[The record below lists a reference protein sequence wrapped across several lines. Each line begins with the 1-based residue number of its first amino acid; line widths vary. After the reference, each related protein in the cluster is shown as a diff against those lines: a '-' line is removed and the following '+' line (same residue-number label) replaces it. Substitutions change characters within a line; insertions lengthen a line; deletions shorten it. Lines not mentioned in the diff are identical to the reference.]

1 MPRTLCLALAFAV
14 LLLAPA
20 SLRAEELLRDAP
32 TGKTQ
37 AEQEDTAA
45 STKNPVN
52 PRDSAPFPGPVV
64 KQPSQTVTPGNAL
77 DIIKKAADAQGDI
90 SPLTVK
96 ALQHDPKAMEAIDQ
110 GTGAP
115 ARNTPSGGGSGKKS
129 TKAMYGDIIIHK

>member
-1 MPRTLCLALAFAV
+1 MSRTLCLALAFAV

-20 SLRAEELLRDAP
+20 SLRAEDLLRDAL

-64 KQPSQTVTPGNAL
+64 KQPSQGVTASNTVDA
-77 DIIKKAADAQGDI
+77 IKKAAEAQGNI

-96 ALQHDPKAMEAIDQ
+96 ALQHDPKAMEAV
-110 GTGAP
+110 G
-115 ARNTPSGGGSGKKS
+115 RTPSDPASGGSRGAGSKS
-129 TKAMYGDIIIHK
+129 SKAMYGDIIIHK